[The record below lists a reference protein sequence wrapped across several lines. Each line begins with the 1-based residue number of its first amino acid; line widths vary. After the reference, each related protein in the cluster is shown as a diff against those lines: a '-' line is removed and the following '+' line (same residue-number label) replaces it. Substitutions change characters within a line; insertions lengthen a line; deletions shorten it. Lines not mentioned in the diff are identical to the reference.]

1 MTKIFLFLWTAI
13 SNIGYKM
20 AFNEELF
27 EKYPLDSLTV
37 PSEGSIVYMKRY
49 WIIHEGSVLRYKP
62 SKAWQCNSHPEI
74 IDQILKN
81 NPLYEGCTVQFY
93 EFLYIPR

>member
-1 MTKIFLFLWTAI
+1 
-13 SNIGYKM
+13 M

-27 EKYPLDSLTV
+27 EKYPIESLTE
-37 PSEGSIVYMKRY
+37 PTDGSIVYMKRY

-62 SKAWQCNSHPEI
+62 SKAWQCNSHPQI